1 MDTLRTLSEID
12 CLNYISVV
20 DTACGLIQISNFD
33 IIHKLPDALYGIDS
47 WKIAVDALKKFLPWF
62 EFSVDKYSDNYE
74 TCKSCKG
81 EYGTYGSF
89 VSEQQRIIID
99 KYKSFMMLIT
109 KMEDDNKTFTFWISE
124 YNEFIQN
131 PLTHN
136 FRANDIPEY
145 HKITLINWKYGGNI
159 LSFGY
164 GLNGF
169 QHLALLEKWCEFM
182 EAFKVNMDKMRD
194 DRIKSIIHHAQYKFM
209 KNEGRRSVQDRLIN
223 DILIQRGMHQRL
235 MKCLIYLFEAEMK
248 CKLYKDY
255 KKDYNLITLKH
266 LCEMYKCY
274 LKGSD
279 VDIRKILETLYKT
292 VPFTRKK
299 QFKETTSCCGFS

>member
-12 CLNYISVV
+12 CLNHIVSVH
-20 DTACGLIQISNFD
+20 TACGDIWISNCEMMRG
-33 IIHKLPDALYGIDS
+33 IPETLIGIDS
-47 WKIAVDALKKFLPWF
+47 WKYIIESLKKFLPWL
-62 EFSVDKYSDNYE
+62 E
-74 TCKSCKG
+74 TTEKLRNITMQES
-81 EYGTYGSF
+81 YIT
-89 VSEQQRIIID
+89 
-99 KYKSFMMLIT
+99 LIT
-109 KMEDDNKTFTFWISE
+109 KIEDDNKSLTFWINE
-124 YNEFIQN
+124 YNEFIKN
-131 PLTHN
+131 PLTYN
-136 FRANDIPEY
+136 FRGNEVLEY
-145 HKITLINWKYGGNI
+145 HRII
-159 LSFGY
+159 LSKCRHLGEVYSFGY

-169 QHLALLEKWCEFM
+169 QHLVLLEKWCEFM
-182 EAFKVNMDKMRD
+182 EAFKVSMDKMSD
-194 DRIKSIIHHAQYKFM
+194 DRIKNIISKAQYKFM

-255 KKDYNLITLKH
+255 KKDYNLITLEH

-292 VPFTRKK
+292 VPFTRKG
-299 QFKETTSCCGFS
+299 QFKNTTSCSGFFI